1 PKVFRLFMVYS
12 TKSRRYFPGSSE

>member
-1 PKVFRLFMVYS
+1 RLFMVYS